1 MVDDSSVVFLV
12 LYTPGRQA
20 LNRFHGVSYRL
31 EFSIQRGLQSP
42 CRRGRRGGGLTAA
55 SAAAGRHLPGL
66 HKRCCSSGGGG
77 GGGSGSGSGL
87 PGAHVWRSGGP
98 ARRRDAPPPP
108 PETQG
113 CAWLSRPP
121 SPAQLPALGGE
132 AGWWGL
138 SGPSCGR
145 GELRSATTTALVA
158 AVTTASAGGEDER

>member
-1 MVDDSSVVFLV
+1 ML
-12 LYTPGRQA
+12 LG
-20 LNRFHGVSYRL
+20 
-31 EFSIQRGLQSP
+31 
-42 CRRGRRGGGLTAA
+42 GRRLARRERERE
-55 SAAAGRHLPGL
+55 AAALGRAPA
-66 HKRCCSSGGGG
+66 GGGG